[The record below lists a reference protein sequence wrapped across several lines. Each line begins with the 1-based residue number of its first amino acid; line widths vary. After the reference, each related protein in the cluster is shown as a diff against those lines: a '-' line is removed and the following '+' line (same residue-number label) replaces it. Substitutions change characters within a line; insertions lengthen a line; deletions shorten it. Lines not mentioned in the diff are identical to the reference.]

1 MRILA
6 LETSGFSGE
15 VALLEGDQVVYEA
28 MLTEGQRTAQSL
40 APGIAAA
47 LARTGW
53 RAKDLGLVAV
63 TIGPGSFTGLR
74 VGVTTAKTF
83 AYAAGCEV
91 LGIDTLDVVA
101 AQVPL
106 VAERGLWAVID
117 AQRAQL
123 FAKRFDSVAHRWQAT
138 APAHIV
144 SGDDWLQQLGD
155 DMATGEGLKRFPP
168 PHNVVPRELWQP
180 RAATVGQLAWH
191 EYQSGHRDDLWTLAP
206 HYLRAS
212 AAEEKADER
221 K

>member
-15 VALLEGDQVVYEA
+15 VALLEGDNVVYQTL
-28 MLTEGQRTAQSL
+28 LTEGQRTAQSL

-47 LARTGW
+47 LATTGW
-53 RAKDLGLVAV
+53 RASDLGLVAV

-101 AQVPL
+101 AQAPL
-106 VAERGLWAVID
+106 VAGRGLWAVID

-123 FAKRFDSVAHRWQAT
+123 FAKHYVSGEQRWQGT
-138 APAHIV
+138 TPAHIV

-168 PHNVVPRELWQP
+168 AHNVVARALWQP
-180 RAATVGQLAWH
+180 RAATVGKLAWR
-191 EYQSGHRDDLWTLAP
+191 EYQSGRRDDLWTLAP

-212 AAEEKADER
+212 AAEEKADEQ